1 MWHHLNMAKVHHS
14 TEYNRNVFFTK
25 ASQFLKTICWLFLC
39 ILNVKTAELFLYYKE
54 NVEMH
59 IAQISFKK
67 PWFNAEVPINCLSE
81 RVLSEQYI
89 SVFDGW
95 FYHKERIATNFRR
108 IGLITTLPDRFLSSI
123 DFGFP
128 IFKNYEN
135 SNDFLIGK
143 LLQLSNIYISVLQ
156 RDSLFHS
163 DFQYKVDS
171 FWTHEIFFFSRP
183 RICNILEF
191 ISSPA

>member
-1 MWHHLNMAKVHHS
+1 MAKVDCS
-14 TEYNRNVFFTK
+14 TEQHRNVFFTK
-25 ASQFLKTICWLFLC
+25 ASQFLKTICLLFLC
-39 ILNVKTAELFLYYKE
+39 ILNVKTAELFEYYKE

-67 PWFNAEVPINCLSE
+67 QWFNVEGPINCLSE

-89 SVFDGW
+89 SVCDGW

-108 IGLITTLPDRFLSSI
+108 IELITTLPDRFLSSI
-123 DFGFP
+123 DYGFP

-143 LLQLSNIYISVLQ
+143 LLQLSNIYVYIYISVLQ
-156 RDSLFHS
+156 RDSVQSGQFLNIWNFLF
-163 DFQYKVDS
+163 
-171 FWTHEIFFFSRP
+171 
-183 RICNILEF
+183 L
-191 ISSPA
+191 SSPNL